1 MQTLKEQDWERA
13 QQASLLADVAQ
24 ALESDE
30 GVSDSEGDRVTL
42 FSSATQLSPSG
53 QADAKTQSVRV
64 QEQLDAINEEIRW
77 VIPNSAPRK
86 LDFSEELPSPR
97 EV

>member
-42 FSSATQLSPSG
+42 FSSATQL
-53 QADAKTQSVRV
+53 
-64 QEQLDAINEEIRW
+64 
-77 VIPNSAPRK
+77 
-86 LDFSEELPSPR
+86 LPSR
-97 EV
+97 QGNAETLTVMLQK